1 MSFHLCSPCCFAFP
15 QAAASCQDAQW
26 LSLSTAPGNAH
37 SWLHST
43 VLLGE
48 GIRKENK
55 TQTTHKVTEAT
66 HLYLWKYQIT
76 SEPRWNSCDAEDG
89 ESGCNAQWEQRG
101 DLLPRKNRPCRL
113 KAERLQFSALGCDTA
128 CRTVLPCSRRQNA
141 SIPPCT
147 SPDSNSFECAEVSQ
161 HRQRE
166 LQGWSSPVWFVT
178 FFVLKC
184 FTIAALWFRELF
196 CY

>member
-89 ESGCNAQWEQRG
+89 ESGCNDQWEQRG

-113 KAERLQFSALGCDTA
+113 KAECLQFSALGCDTQPA
-128 CRTVLPCSRRQNA
+128 GQCFPAAEGRMPPSHPAHLQTPTPLNVQKWA
-141 SIPPCT
+141 STGKGSCK
-147 SPDSNSFECAEVSQ
+147 AEVHQCDLSPS
-161 HRQRE
+161 
-166 LQGWSSPVWFVT
+166 LFWS
-178 FFVLKC
+178 
-184 FTIAALWFRELF
+184 ALP
-196 CY
+196 